1 MSRSGSRTSAMR
13 RTATGLCFIGP
24 NLIGFL
30 TFTLFPLALSLVM
43 AMTNWDLKRHNMF
56 RDEPLRFVGFEHIV
70 RLVTEPDFAR
80 YLGNTLFLMMGIPFG
95 VAGSLGAAMLL
106 SQDLRGSRQ
115 AMALRLIVS
124 LILVVSVALLAAMG
138 AGIAAII
145 VLLLGVVAAIQIGGK
160 TVYRTLFYLP
170 HITAGVATFLLWKKL
185 YSPHTGPINTVLAPM
200 LDGLGQVVA
209 NTPPGLWW
217 SLGWVLLLLGVVLT
231 GWLLGW
237 LVGRW
242 RDAEVGIAV
251 VGLTMLLLLAPWLV
265 GLWWAGPWAEHGGGF
280 ERAALAGLL
289 LIVLLVNGWRA
300 VGAERP
306 EAIGPPR
313 STEGFGDAL
322 MLGLGVMVGLF
333 VLIGLAA
340 VVRHLPGMVFDS
352 DTPGL
357 APPDWLNNYH
367 WAKPSLMIM
376 AFWSAVGSNNML
388 LYLAGLSNI
397 PPELYEAADIDG
409 ARRFQRFWH
418 VTWPQLAPVTFFILI
433 MSTIAGLQG
442 GFEMARAMT
451 QGGPAGATTTLSYY
465 IYIEGFETGKLGFA
479 SAVAWALFL
488 LIFAVT
494 LINWRF
500 GNRYVND

>member
-1 MSRSGSRTSAMR
+1 
-13 RTATGLCFIGP
+13 LCFIGP
-24 NLIGFL
+24 NLIGFA
-30 TFTLFPLALSLVM
+30 TFTLFPLVLSLVM
-43 AMTNWDLKRHNMF
+43 AMTNWDLSRHNMF

-106 SQDLRGSRQ
+106 SQDLRGSRK
-115 AMALRLIVS
+115 AMVLRLIVS
-124 LILVVSVALLAAMG
+124 LVLVVSVAVLAAMG

-145 VLLLGVVAAIQIGGK
+145 VLLLGVVAAIQIGGNFGGQ
-160 TVYRTLFYLP
+160 TVYRTVFYLP

-185 YSPHTGPINTVLAPM
+185 YSPHSGPINAVLAPL
-200 LDGLGQVVA
+200 LDGLSRVVA

-217 SLGWVLLLLGVVLT
+217 SLGWLLLLLGVVLT
-231 GWLLGW
+231 GRLLGW

-242 RDAEVGIAV
+242 RDAEVGLAV
-251 VGLTMLLLLAPWLV
+251 VGLTVLLVLVPWVVGLGWGWLWTGEGGSIERLVLV
-265 GLWWAGPWAEHGGGF
+265 GL
-280 ERAALAGLL
+280 LVV
-289 LIVLLVNGWRA
+289 VLLYNGWRA
-300 VGAERP
+300 LGTERP
-306 EAIGPPR
+306 EAIGAPR
-313 STEGFGDAL
+313 PTEGFGDAL
-322 MLGLGVMVGLF
+322 MLSLGVMVGLF
-333 VLIGLAA
+333 VLIGLTA
-340 VVRHLPGMVFDS
+340 VVRALPGMVADA
-352 DTPGL
+352 DALGL
-357 APPDWLNNYH
+357 APPNWLNDYH

-397 PPELYEAADIDG
+397 PQELYEAADIDG

-488 LIFAVT
+488 LIFTVT